1 MPGGSVPPRA
11 GARWVLLSS
20 PGLRDGRGGRD
31 RTPPVSSAVVTPS
44 EGAGAAPQPAPQP
57 APSLLPPPAWPP
69 SATPTSTRCPSPV
82 GGRARGRR
90 GGERFWGSGNWS
102 RAQGHRRPGRLLGP
116 SAEAALRLLSWKSLS
131 AQAAINPAAL
141 PRGARVK
148 RPSDPKCG
156 RTAPGHGCAVCVCRG
171 RGGPRAGVRRAF
183 ASRLCFWSWL
193 CGAALNVGLGRR
205 TDKGGGGRGPA
216 LAGGLQGGVGAECG
230 CPRHA
235 PSGPTTRCPSGEGRG
250 FLPGTGWL
258 HVSESNR
265 SQKRMGNSELPSA
278 LKSNLLLLLRSVLI
292 RSFLF
297 PEMKFTFELGVRWEN
312 GIQ

>member
-20 PGLRDGRGGRD
+20 PGLRDGRRGRD

-69 SATPTSTRCPSPV
+69 V
-82 GGRARGRR
+82 GHAHQPPPGAGRGEGEAENVSGAQGTGAGCRAIDVLAASSDPRQRRLCVSFPGRASVHRPPSTLLLCP
-90 GGERFWGSGNWS
+90 GGAG
-102 RAQGHRRPGRLLGP
+102 
-116 SAEAALRLLSWKSLS
+116 
-131 AQAAINPAAL
+131 
-141 PRGARVK
+141 VK

-156 RTAPGHGCAVCVCRG
+156 HTAPGHGCDVCVCRG

-193 CGAALNVGLGRR
+193 CGAALNMGLGRR

-278 LKSNLLLLLRSVLI
+278 LKSNLLLLL
-292 RSFLF
+292 
-297 PEMKFTFELGVRWEN
+297 
-312 GIQ
+312 

>member
-1 MPGGSVPPRA
+1 MGAALVPRPEGRKTGAGQDPSCKFSGGDSIRGSRGRPTARPTARPVPAPASRLA
-11 GARWVLLSS
+11 ARWPRPPAPGATAPSRRCVL
-20 PGLRDGRGGRD
+20 
-31 RTPPVSSAVVTPS
+31 
-44 EGAGAAPQPAPQP
+44 AAP
-57 APSLLPPPAWPP
+57 
-69 SATPTSTRCPSPV
+69 R
-82 GGRARGRR
+82 GRARGRR

-141 PRGARVK
+141 PRGAGVK

-156 RTAPGHGCAVCVCRG
+156 HTAPGHGCAVCVCRG

-193 CGAALNVGLGRR
+193 CGAALNVGLGRQ

-230 CPRHA
+230 CLRHA

-297 PEMKFTFELGVRWEN
+297 PEMKFTFELDGRS
-312 GIQ
+312 GT

>member
-20 PGLRDGRGGRD
+20 PGLRDGRRGRD

-69 SATPTSTRCPSPV
+69 SATPTSRPQGQGEGKERRRTFLGLRELEQGAGPSTSWPPPRTL
-82 GGRARGRR
+82 GR
-90 GGERFWGSGNWS
+90 GGAASPFLEEPECTGRHQPCCSAPGGTREATLGSEVWL
-102 RAQGHRRPGRLLGP
+102 H
-116 SAEAALRLLSWKSLS
+116 
-131 AQAAINPAAL
+131 
-141 PRGARVK
+141 
-148 RPSDPKCG
+148 
-156 RTAPGHGCAVCVCRG
+156 TAPGHGCAVCVCRG

-183 ASRLCFWSWL
+183 TSRLCFWSWL
-193 CGAALNVGLGRR
+193 CGAALNMGLGRR

-216 LAGGLQGGVGAECG
+216 LAGGPQGGVGAECG
-230 CPRHA
+230 CLRHA
-235 PSGPTTRCPSGEGRG
+235 PSGPATQCPSGEGRG

-278 LKSNLLLLLRSVLI
+278 LKSNLLLLL
-292 RSFLF
+292 
-297 PEMKFTFELGVRWEN
+297 
-312 GIQ
+312 